1 MGDLRLTEQGESIAQ
16 KYANRITAVYNLE
29 LLLAGVTGATIGAQH
44 AAPESHPLEPALTRL
59 AATSRQAYQALI
71 ETEGFMH
78 FFSQATPIDVIEQS
92 KIGSRPSRR
101 SGRRTLADLRAI
113 PWVFSWS
120 QARFYLSGWYGAGA
134 GLAALQ
140 TEDAATFALLCEQL
154 REWPTLHYL
163 ISNIATSIATADPMM
178 MRAYAALVDDQ
189 DVRERVLQHI
199 LDEYARTQRMLEM
212 IYGGPLAEQRP
223 RVHWILNKRQE
234 GLRVL
239 HTQQIALLR
248 AWRERRQADDQSE
261 AEALLQQLLLTINA
275 IANGLRTT
283 G

>member
-1 MGDLRLTEQGESIAQ
+1 MQ
-16 KYANRITAVYNLE
+16 
-29 LLLAGVTGATIGAQH
+29 
-44 AAPESHPLEPALTRL
+44 
-59 AATSRQAYQALI
+59 
-71 ETEGFMH
+71 

-120 QARFYLSGWYGAGA
+120 QARFYLSGWYGAGS

-140 TEDAATFALLCEQL
+140 TEDAATFMRLCEQL

-163 ISNIATSIATADPMM
+163 ISNVATSIATADPSM
-178 MRAYAALVDDQ
+178 MRAYAALVDDP
-189 DVRERVLQHI
+189 DVREHVLQRI
-199 LDEYARTQRMLEM
+199 LDEHARTQHMLET

-223 RVHWILNKRQE
+223 RVHWMLQKRQE

-239 HTQQIALLR
+239 HTQQIELLG
-248 AWRERRQADDQSE
+248 AWRMRRRADDQVE
-261 AEALLQQLLLTINA
+261 AEALLRQLLLTINA
-275 IANGLRTT
+275 IAGGLRTT